1 MGADFCKQGQYAIGS
16 WGYAGYRGRFLLPW
30 TSEGG
35 DALCHLD
42 EVVVEVVAPQGS
54 VVHVAVAADAET
66 EFLVAA
72 VFCDKDNGRFYDKIR
87 STVSIVAKTSSA
99 KCLLLGE
106 ACSNSGLDI
115 LQTT

>member
-1 MGADFCKQGQYAIGS
+1 MGAMGADFCKQGQYAIGS

-72 VFCDKDNGRFYDKIR
+72 VFCDKIQ
-87 STVSIVAKTSSA
+87 STVSFVVKTSSA
-99 KCLLLGE
+99 NSILL
-106 ACSNSGLDI
+106 NW
-115 LQTT
+115 